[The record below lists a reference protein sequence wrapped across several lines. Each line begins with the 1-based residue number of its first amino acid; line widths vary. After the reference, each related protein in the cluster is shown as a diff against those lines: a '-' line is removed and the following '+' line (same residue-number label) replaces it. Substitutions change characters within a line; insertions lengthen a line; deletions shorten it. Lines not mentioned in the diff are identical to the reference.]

1 MKEWNLLNI
10 YTVGILLT
18 ILMVI
23 LFAAPRFIRIKK
35 SSGILVEETAEKK
48 IIACFF
54 ILFWGTLAAF
64 RNLNVG
70 TDTSNYSNIFLRIAN
85 TNWSQI
91 KYDVEFDKFP
101 LYIIYNKFVSLIT
114 RNPNAITVFNSY
126 IIVLG
131 TILFLYYN
139 SKNFGVSVICFLV
152 LQYYFLSMN
161 IARESMAVMFTLW
174 VFHFARRDKWIR
186 SLIFCL
192 IAFFIHRTAILSIA
206 IFFIALIGRTK
217 KSAVTLVLI
226 GSALIVFFIPLA
238 SFCIRFFPQ
247 YADYL
252 NRDQAF
258 SLFNNSSNG
267 RRKYTAIFLFGIF
280 LLTWLLSGNKKK
292 HTEKLYWQY
301 LTLTLLAIEL
311 MIVHSRNDLMARL
324 ELYFTYFFMLS
335 LPYAI
340 EEVKD
345 HKSRMILYIGL
356 ISVLLVPCLLNLK
369 DYLPYMTSF

>member
-1 MKEWNLLNI
+1 
-10 YTVGILLT
+10 
-18 ILMVI
+18 
-23 LFAAPRFIRIKK
+23 
-35 SSGILVEETAEKK
+35 
-48 IIACFF
+48 
-54 ILFWGTLAAF
+54 
-64 RNLNVG
+64 
-70 TDTSNYSNIFLRIAN
+70 
-85 TNWSQI
+85 
-91 KYDVEFDKFP
+91 
-101 LYIIYNKFVSLIT
+101 
-114 RNPNAITVFNSY
+114 
-126 IIVLG
+126 
-131 TILFLYYN
+131 
-139 SKNFGVSVICFLV
+139 
-152 LQYYFLSMN
+152 MN

-292 HTEKLYWQY
+292 NKEKLYWQY

-324 ELYFTYFFMLS
+324 E
-335 LPYAI
+335 
-340 EEVKD
+340 
-345 HKSRMILYIGL
+345 
-356 ISVLLVPCLLNLK
+356 
-369 DYLPYMTSF
+369 